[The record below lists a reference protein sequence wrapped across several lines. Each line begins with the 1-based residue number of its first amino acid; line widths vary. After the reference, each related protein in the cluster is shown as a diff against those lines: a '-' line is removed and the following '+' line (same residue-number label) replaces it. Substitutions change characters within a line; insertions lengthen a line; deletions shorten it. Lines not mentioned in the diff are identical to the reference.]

1 MRILLAWDVDGTLDC
16 SAGPVPVTRLLEL
29 DELAGCAV
37 VIVSPSAARPTGF
50 AERISDDRAANLR
63 AAAEGFPADL
73 KVYVSDNGDRE
84 VAQQAGFTYVDAADF
99 R

>member
-1 MRILLAWDVDGTLDC
+1 VRVLLCWDVDGTLDC
-16 SAGPVPVTRLLEL
+16 SAGPVPVTRLLDL

-37 VIVSPSAARPTGF
+37 VIVSPSAARPSGF

-73 KVYVSDNGDRE
+73 RLYISDNQDRE
-84 VAQQAGFTYVDAADF
+84 AAEAAGFTYVDAADF